1 MQSNKT
7 VRNWL
12 SFGILLITQKKEML
26 FFGII
31 KKENTFAVPIIVRTY
46 K

>member
-1 MQSNKT
+1 MKK
-7 VRNWL
+7 REL
-12 SFGILLITQKKEML
+12 YFGN
-26 FFGII
+26 I